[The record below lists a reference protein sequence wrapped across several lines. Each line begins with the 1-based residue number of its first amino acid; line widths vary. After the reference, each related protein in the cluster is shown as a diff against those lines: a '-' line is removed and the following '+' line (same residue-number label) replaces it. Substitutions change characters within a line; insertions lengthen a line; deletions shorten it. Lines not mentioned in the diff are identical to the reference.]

1 MSSSNNN
8 ITDWNAQLE
17 QGCSDGV
24 VALVKDLLENRRVH
38 PDGERRQSFP
48 LVVACANNRVEVA
61 KLLLEYG
68 ANPNGRRT
76 LQYMFGASKLVL
88 PLDKACSLGGG
99 LEITRLL
106 LEHGADPNLGSSLLT
121 QACLDN
127 NNELA
132 RLLLEHGADPNE
144 CSNDGLTP
152 LIRMARI
159 GNLEMV
165 KLLLLLPDKEPSNK
179 GPTINRQASL
189 SQQQQQQQQQQ
200 QRLHANNRWGTD
212 IYHYDQQ
219 SMNALMHACAENHE
233 EIVRYLLLEGSN
245 DVGSPLTTTTRSSSI
260 DFQQQQ
266 RIIHYVN
273 HYRVDPAVWYASAHG
288 AASIVKFLLDEC
300 GAIVNYRINPNVY
313 SSTPLEE
320 ACQWNHVETCK
331 VLLSRPGS
339 DPRTRT
345 AQRARIQAERSGHQN
360 VVELLNL
367 WTKRLNTLEKEDSC
381 CFSLAVLPKLLSR
394 VGESTRHKIL
404 CHHACGIWH
413 SSAASPKT
421 IHTKTSHK

>member
-1 MSSSNNN
+1 MGESMRSSS
-8 ITDWNAQLE
+8 TDWNAQLE
-17 QGCSDGV
+17 QGCSDGD
-24 VALVKDLLENRRVH
+24 VALVKDLLETKRVH

-48 LVVACANNRVEVA
+48 LVVACANNRVEIA
-61 KLLLEYG
+61 QLLLEYG

-76 LQYMFGASKLVL
+76 LKYMFGASRLVL
-88 PLDKACSLGGG
+88 PLDKACSLGGS
-99 LEITRLL
+99 LEIAHLL
-106 LEHGADPNLGSSLLT
+106 LKHGADPKLGASLLT

-127 NNELA
+127 NTDLA
-132 RLLLEHGADPNE
+132 RLLLEHRADPNE

-165 KLLLLLPDKEPSNK
+165 RLLLEPNISSRLMQPQIPN
-179 GPTINRQASL
+179 
-189 SQQQQQQQQQQ
+189 
-200 QRLHANNRWGTD
+200 QRLHEDNRWQTN

-233 EIVRYLLLEGSN
+233 DIVRYLLLEDGDDAAPGAS
-245 DVGSPLTTTTRSSSI
+245 TTSTKNSII

-266 RIIHYVN
+266 LIQHYVN

-288 AASIVKFLLDEC
+288 AASIVKFLLDDC
-300 GAIVNYRINPNVY
+300 GAIVNYRTNPNVY

-320 ACQWNHVETCK
+320 ACQWNHIETCK

-345 AQRARIQAERSGHQN
+345 AQRAKIQAERSGHQQI
-360 VVELLNL
+360 VELLDI

-381 CFSLAVLPKLLSR
+381 FTLSVLPKLLSR
-394 VGESTRHKIL
+394 VGDSTRHKIL

-421 IHTKTSHK
+421 TIQSKTTHK